1 MNQEAINI
9 ITALQKE
16 LDLKDTEMAVV
27 IAEKAELQHQNE
39 CQKNEIEELKRM
51 IFGSKSERFKPESP
65 IGTQLP
71 TLFVLPPVDGVE
83 TKETLQADKSNEEK
97 TPGKVKK
104 LYKRTGRNEFPAHL
118 ERKEIVHEPEM
129 DLTGYVLVGKN
140 ESKRL
145 DYQPSKL
152 IVNVHV
158 YPKYKKIEQDCAV
171 PGFVQGETVNGP
183 IEGGI
188 PEASLLAAIAV
199 DKFLYH
205 MPIDRQIK
213 RFAYMGV
220 RFAPGTVNGWMES
233 MFTLLTPLIE
243 EYKKDVK
250 KSKVIQA
257 DESHIRVRDLTKKGK
272 THRGWLWFYR
282 DPVTGRIYIE
292 YQKGRDGSGP
302 VEYLKDYSGFLLVDG
317 YAVYEDKKIGGR
329 GDIILVHC
337 HAHARRYFEK
347 SLDYDRVRS
356 EHYLAE
362 IQKVYKIEAEIKEQ
376 NLSPE
381 QIVQIREQQAL
392 PVLKAL
398 GEWLKVN
405 LTEVTPNTPISKA
418 IQYALSRWDK
428 LMEYTHHHFIPN
440 DNNQIESAVRP
451 LSLGRKNFMFAG
463 SHHGAER
470 IALMYTLIANCKEHN
485 IDPYEYLKD
494 VLSRIS
500 THKQKDIKELL
511 PENWKPLSQVIHQE
525 DSETK
530 QCA

>member
-9 ITALQKE
+9 ITALRKE
-16 LDLKDTEMAVV
+16 LDLM
-27 IAEKAELQHQNE
+27 KAELNIAIAGKAESDKQNI
-39 CQKNEIEELKRM
+39 CLKNEISELKRM
-51 IFGSKSERFKPESP
+51 IFGSKSERFRPESP
-65 IGTQLP
+65 IGTVVP
-71 TLFVLPPVDGVE
+71 SLFDLPPVTGID
-83 TKETLQADKSNEEK
+83 TKQIQQSDKANEK
-97 TPGKVKK
+97 QTTGKVKK

-118 ERKEIVHEPEM
+118 ERREIVHEPEM

-145 DYQPSKL
+145 DYQPAKL
-152 IVNVHV
+152 IVNVHI
-158 YPKYKKIEQDCAV
+158 YPKYKKIEQESPA
-171 PGFVQGETVNGP
+171 PQFVQAGTVNGP
-183 IEGGI
+183 IESGI
-188 PEASLLAAIAV
+188 PEAGLVAAIAV

-213 RFAYMGV
+213 RFGYMGV
-220 RFAPGTVNGWMES
+220 KFAPGTVNGWMES
-233 MFTLLTPLIE
+233 IFTLLTPLLE
-243 EYKKDVK
+243 EYKILVK
-250 KSKVIQA
+250 NSKIVQA

-282 DPVTGRIYIE
+282 DPVTRRIYIE
-292 YQKGRDGSGP
+292 YQKGRDRSGP
-302 VEYLKDYSGFLLVDG
+302 VAYLKDYSGFLLVDG
-317 YAVYEDKKIGGR
+317 YSVYEDSKIGGR
-329 GDIILVHC
+329 KEIYLVHC

-347 SLDYDRVRS
+347 SIDYDRVRA
-356 EHYLAE
+356 EYYLTE

-392 PVLKAL
+392 PILNAL
-398 GEWLKVN
+398 GEWLKSN
-405 LTEVTPNTPISKA
+405 LAEVIPNTPISKA

-428 LMEYTHHHFIPN
+428 LMEYTHHHFIPI

-470 IALMYTLIANCKEHN
+470 IALMYTLMANCKEHN
-485 IDPYEYLKD
+485 VDPYEYLKD

-500 THKQKDIKELL
+500 NHKQKNIKELL
-511 PENWKPLSQVIHQE
+511 PENWKPLSQDIHQE
-525 DSETK
+525 DSATK